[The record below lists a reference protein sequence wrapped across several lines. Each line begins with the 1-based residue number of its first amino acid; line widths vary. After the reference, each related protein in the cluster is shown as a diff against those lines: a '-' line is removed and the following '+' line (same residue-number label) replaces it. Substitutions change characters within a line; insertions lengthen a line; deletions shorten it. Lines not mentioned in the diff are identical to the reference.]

1 MLISFLNKKNGSYK
15 TLGLLNLLAIMVAPF
30 INSHLFVVDN
40 GGGTAGQ
47 QSQDEEK
54 KQLLVDI
61 QKLILD
67 STKEN
72 VNKKTLDE
80 RIEAIN
86 KMIEEAFKS
95 NEEIKT
101 LKESVDKLL
110 EVTGANAAAIKAMS
124 ENPKVPG
131 DNKVKTFKSALMDAI
146 KSHPEVVKTKKDDNG
161 ERESLID
168 YIKSNQRTPEINI
181 DKAVDM
187 LESNIVQ
194 NNVANVRLTELDP
207 ERVGI
212 PLTVYQH
219 VIDVF
224 PSSPISKPYMSLLVV
239 YDYSDGAGT
248 KTEGTAPTQ
257 SSFIL
262 KTVEFKAF
270 DIATYF
276 TLSDETLDDLP
287 EAMDELGMVAPD
299 KILASI
305 DGKILRDGGN
315 GTTDIKGLFVGAD
328 TCTDFVA
335 SAYASSTVGANKI
348 DLISKMKLAIR
359 KNKYAANFVGLNS
372 TDIEVIQS
380 EKDLLN
386 NSIAD
391 KRLQFNV
398 NGDLVKICG
407 LTVFENDSITADTCI
422 VGATNKLKIGIR
434 KGSTMQIGYNGTDF
448 TEGQKTVKVNMRLAF
463 GVRDKAAFQYSAGMA
478 ADVETITKQS
488 AG

>member
-1 MLISFLNKKNGSYK
+1 MLISFLNKKFGSYK
-15 TLGLLNLLAIMVAPF
+15 TLGLLNLLAITVAPF
-30 INSHLFVVDN
+30 YNSHLFVVDN

-47 QSQDEEK
+47 QERDEEK
-54 KQLLVDI
+54 KQLLGEI

-67 STKEN
+67 SNKEN
-72 VNKKTLDE
+72 VTTKALNDRISEINKK
-80 RIEAIN
+80 
-86 KMIEEAFKS
+86 IEEAFKS
-95 NEEIKT
+95 NDEVKE

-110 EVTGANAAAIKAMS
+110 QATTENAAAIKAMNEKS
-124 ENPKVPG
+124 VKPNESKP
-131 DNKVKTFKSALMDAI
+131 KTFKAALMDAI
-146 KSHPEVVKTKKDDNG
+146 KLHPEVIKTKKDDNG
-161 ERESLID
+161 ERESLIE

-187 LESNIVQ
+187 LESAIVQ
-194 NNVANVRLTELDP
+194 TNVATVRLTELDP

-248 KTEGTAPTQ
+248 KTEGSAPTQ
-257 SSFIL
+257 SSFLL

-315 GTTDIKGLFVGAD
+315 GTSDIKGLFVGAD

-335 SAYASSTVGANKI
+335 SDYTATVVDANKV

-372 TDIEVIQS
+372 TDIEEIQTY
-380 EKDLLN
+380 KDLLN

-391 KRLQFNV
+391 KRLQFNT
-398 NGDLVKICG
+398 NGDLVKIAG
-407 LTVFENDSITADTCI
+407 LTVFENDSITANTCI

-448 TEGQKTVKVNMRLAF
+448 TEGQKTVKVNLRLAF
-463 GVRDKAAFQYSAGMA
+463 GVRDKAAFQYSSDMA
-478 ADVETITKQS
+478 TDMGTLTIV
-488 AG
+488 

>member
-1 MLISFLNKKNGSYK
+1 MTEQEKQALQEKEA
-15 TLGLLNLLAIMVAPF
+15 LLNEIK
-30 INSHLFVVDN
+30 S
-40 GGGTAGQ
+40 
-47 QSQDEEK
+47 
-54 KQLLVDI
+54 
-61 QKLILD
+61 LITD
-67 STKEN
+67 STKEI
-72 VNKKTLDE
+72 VTEKTLNA

-86 KMIEEAFKS
+86 KKIEEAFKS
-95 NEEIKT
+95 HDEIKT
-101 LKESVDKLL
+101 LRESVDKLS
-110 EVTGANAAAIKAMS
+110 EETITNAATIKALN
-124 ENPKVPG
+124 EKPQVNKNEKPKS
-131 DNKVKTFKSALMDAI
+131 FKAALMDAI
-146 KSHPEVVKTKKDDNG
+146 KAHPELIKTKTDDNG
-161 ERESLID
+161 QRESLID
-168 YIKSNQRTPEINI
+168 YIKSNQRTPEIDI
-181 DKAVDM
+181 TKAVDM

-194 NNVANVRLTELDP
+194 SNVANIRLTELDP

-219 VIDVF
+219 VVDVF
-224 PSSPISKPYMSLLVV
+224 PSSQISKPYMSLLVV
-239 YDYSDGAGT
+239 YDYSDGSGT
-248 KTEGTAPTQ
+248 KTEGSAPTQ
-257 SSFIL
+257 SSFLL

-315 GTTDIKGLFVGAD
+315 GTTDIKGLFIGAD

-335 SAYASSTVGANKI
+335 SDYSGTVVDANKV

-372 TDIEVIQS
+372 TDIEEIQTY
-380 EKDLLN
+380 KDLLN

-407 LTVFENDSITADTCI
+407 LSVFENDSITANTCI

-463 GVRDKAAFQYSAGMA
+463 GVRDKAAFQYSADMA
-478 ADVETITKQS
+478 TDVTTITLV
-488 AG
+488 

>member
-1 MLISFLNKKNGSYK
+1 MTEQEKQALAEKEALLLEIKGLI
-15 TLGLLNLLAIMVAPF
+15 T
-30 INSHLFVVDN
+30 
-40 GGGTAGQ
+40 
-47 QSQDEEK
+47 E
-54 KQLLVDI
+54 
-61 QKLILD
+61 

-72 VNKKTLDE
+72 VNSKVLNEKIAE
-80 RIEAIN
+80 IN
-86 KMIEEAFKS
+86 KKIEETFKS
-95 NEEIKT
+95 NEDVLK
-101 LKESVDKLL
+101 LKESVDKLI
-110 EVTGANAAAIKAMS
+110 EATSANAAAIKAMTEKPVDKS
-124 ENPKVPG
+124 NGKSM
-131 DNKVKTFKSALMDAI
+131 TFKSALLEAI
-146 KSHPEVVKTKKDDNG
+146 KAHPEVIKSKKDDNG

-194 NNVANVRLTELDP
+194 TNVATVRLTELDP

-239 YDYSDGAGT
+239 YDYQDGAGT
-248 KTEGTAPTQ
+248 KTEGSAPTQ
-257 SSFIL
+257 SSFLL

-335 SAYASSTVGANKI
+335 SDYSATVVGANKV

-372 TDIEVIQS
+372 TDIEEIQTY
-380 EKDLLN
+380 KDLLN

-391 KRLQFNV
+391 KRLQFNT
-398 NGDLVKICG
+398 NGDLVKIAG
-407 LTVFENDSITADTCI
+407 LTVFENDSITANTCI
-422 VGATNKLKIGIR
+422 VGSTAKLKIGIR

-448 TEGQKTVKVNMRLAF
+448 TEGQKTVKVNLRLAF
-463 GVRDKAAFQYSAGMA
+463 GVRDKAAFQYSSSMS
-478 ADVETITKQS
+478 ADVDTITL
-488 AG
+488 A